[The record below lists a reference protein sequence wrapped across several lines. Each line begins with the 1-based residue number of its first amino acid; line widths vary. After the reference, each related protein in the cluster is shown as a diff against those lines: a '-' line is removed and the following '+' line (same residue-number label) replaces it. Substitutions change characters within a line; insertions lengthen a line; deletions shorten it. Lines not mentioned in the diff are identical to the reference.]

1 MTSVT
6 DSTAG
11 AGRAWRS
18 WLGVVAV
25 GRGVLRSAGHGGE
38 WMKERVILNAT
49 PADGR
54 FPAAECPEDGLIEE
68 GLSVAECEQMVSNV
82 RSYVVSAPAWFPRA
96 QSWLAGVGTLLALL
110 SIGVGVAL
118 VDRRTWAPAA
128 AVAVFGALTLVDG
141 AGFVAA
147 GNSGPCPRDVFLWD
161 VLLWFFV
168 QPMMTVGG
176 AGGRA
181 AERASPAVGHI

>member
-11 AGRAWRS
+11 AGPAWRS
-18 WLGVVAV
+18 WLGIVAV
-25 GRGVLRSAGHGGE
+25 VLGVLGAAAYGTE
-38 WMKERVILNAT
+38 WMKQRVIVNAT

-54 FPAAECPEDGLIEE
+54 FPAAECPEDELIEE

-118 VDRRTWAPAA
+118 VDRRPWAPAA
-128 AVAVFGALTLVDG
+128 ALAGFGALSLVDG
-141 AGFVAA
+141 AGFDAA
-147 GNSGPCPRDVFLWD
+147 VNTGPILRDVYLWN

-168 QPMMTVGG
+168 HLMMTLG
-176 AGGRA
+176 AAAGRA